1 MTTYSTNLGIT
12 LIGTGEDTNT
22 WGEVTNDNFQNAIEQ
37 AIVGR
42 TTVTFAD
49 ADVTISYS
57 LDITT
62 NQPFRDLY
70 LYCIG
75 TLTADRTLKL
85 PAGIFKNYIIDN
97 STGGGKDIIVQV
109 NASGGQNMLV
119 PNGKRVSVYLNGL
132 DVLQETTYFAGGFTL
147 GTPLPIAS
155 GGTGASTAALAR
167 TNLGLASG
175 ATTNVGTMATQDANS
190 VSITGGSI
198 SNITPLEVTSGGTG
212 SSSAAGARA
221 NLFAAVSGAN
231 NDITSINALTTPLSI
246 SQGGTGGTSQTTA
259 RENIL
264 AAKLGVN
271 SDITALTA
279 SPTITTPT
287 INGGSLV
294 GTTVTSLSA
303 PLTTTY
309 GGLGNAVGLLTPRV
323 ATYASNTSITPDV
336 GLYDIAQMTNTGVA
350 GTFTINAPTGAV
362 VNGQK
367 LIIRV
372 QCTNAQI
379 LSFNSIYR
387 SSSDLGFPASTTGSS
402 KTDYIGFIYNSSA
415 SKWDM
420 VSKMFGF

>member
-57 LDITT
+57 QDNTT

-75 TLTADRTLKL
+75 TLTVDRTLKL

-109 NASGGQNMLV
+109 NAVGGQNMLI

-132 DVLQETTYFAGGFTL
+132 DVLQDTTYFSSGLTL
-147 GTPLPIAS
+147 GIPLPLAS
-155 GGTGASTAALAR
+155 GGTGASTAVVAR
-167 TNLGLASG
+167 ANLGLASG

-190 VSITGGSI
+190 VTITGGSI

-212 SSSAAGARA
+212 SSNPVGARA

-246 SQGGTGGTSQTTA
+246 SQGGTGGNTQTTA

-279 SPTITTPT
+279 STVLTTPT
-287 INGGSLV
+287 LNGGFLV
-294 GTTVTSLSA
+294 GTTVTSLAA
-303 PLTTTY
+303 PLSTAD
-309 GGLGNAVGLLTPRV
+309 GGLGTTNGFLTPRV
-323 ATYASNTSITPDV
+323 GSVASGTSITPNIA
-336 GLYDIAQMTNTGVA
+336 LYDDVTQTNTAAA
-350 GTFTINAPTGAV
+350 GTLTIAAPTGTPV
-362 VNGQK
+362 DGQK

-372 QCTNAQI
+372 QCTNAQV

-387 SSSDLGFPASTTGSS
+387 SSNDLGFPASTTGSS
-402 KTDYIGFIYNSSA
+402 KYDYLGFLYNA
-415 SKWDM
+415 QAVKWDM